1 MAVRNYKIYDAPP
14 KPVFGAR
21 SGIGDV
27 VGDGE
32 GLAVGVA
39 V

>member
-1 MAVRNYKIYDAPP
+1 MAVRNYKIYETPP

-21 SGIGDV
+21 SGTGDV

-32 GLAVGVA
+32 GLVVGVA